1 MSDDPKSRERK
12 KNAPR
17 ATEPAPIIYQSE
29 EILRGRGEVFI
40 EHKGEMYRLRLTS
53 AGKLY
58 LTK

>member
-1 MSDDPKSRERK
+1 MSDDSKSPQGNKGERHE
-12 KNAPR
+12 
-17 ATEPAPIIYQSE
+17 TEPAPIIYRSE
-29 EILRGRGEVFI
+29 EILRGRGEVSI